1 MTQDVEK
8 SHERGKG
15 NPLSLSSK
23 DRADGFSVVTD
34 DGNNITLLRWGKP
47 IALPGETGKMPHQR
61 EIHHRSSKALS
72 RDIKLDDL
80 FYLAPDGSQDD
91 RRE

>member
-34 DGNNITLLRWGKP
+34 DGNNINLLRWSKP
-47 IALPGETGKMPHQR
+47 IAWFSAAVVSEETVKVFIR
-61 EIHHRSSKALS
+61 LIKAC
-72 RDIKLDDL
+72 
-80 FYLAPDGSQDD
+80 
-91 RRE
+91 E